1 MSDNRS
7 ILGFVGIVSDE
18 SKMNVVST
26 SCNVKLFAVLMM
38 ELCVSLLG
46 AALCALTI
54 ALLRRFNVFHANLRM
69 LVGNIALIVLLGS
82 LYASLRAII
91 GVYQCSNGST
101 THLSNLM
108 LDTDQRLSE
117 CYLRDSISPAIAIA
131 LTMTGLWIAIERLYA
146 TLNFAV
152 YEYQS
157 MRCVVNTLLPIIF
170 YVIGFLLSLCVSK
183 IDLTFSC
190 VKLTDGDYLKA
201 NIVYIIAAFFEAIFL
216 ILYVLLYYDNKARQ
230 VEYIR
235 DHYDSFS
242 SRFQINENIKSTRLL
257 IPFNIAFLLL
267 LMLTVFTA
275 STHNGDHSL
284 QSDDTLKEMRN
295 LFYPLFSIVFPLSYI
310 YRCPIF
316 YSKARTVA
324 ADMFFPHSTEAK
336 KSRRLSALISEKQK
350 AHFELLIATWEED
363 AMKTQ

>member
-69 LVGNIALIVLLGS
+69 L
-82 LYASLRAII
+82 
-91 GVYQCSNGST
+91 
-101 THLSNLM
+101 

-157 MRCVVNTLLPIIF
+157 MRCVVNTVCIITLLPIIF

-284 QSDDTLKEMRN
+284 QSDDTLKV
-295 LFYPLFSIVFPLSYI
+295 FSN
-310 YRCPIF
+310 
-316 YSKARTVA
+316 
-324 ADMFFPHSTEAK
+324 
-336 KSRRLSALISEKQK
+336 
-350 AHFELLIATWEED
+350 
-363 AMKTQ
+363 